1 VLGEKSICIG
11 DAVKG
16 VITLFKVILNKNYL
30 NKNKKLKL
38 INFIQVQDVYEKTI
52 GTTKMLLVV
61 ME

>member
-16 VITLFKVILNKNYL
+16 VITLFKVILNKKYL